1 MIMRKFFILAIV
13 ALLFAGCSSD
23 DEPNTKENTDKE
35 VAALADMLNG
45 AFFGERYSSVLNYT
59 EHEDITF
66 QPFSEPRENVSY
78 FGTFTAYGVASVI
91 RYVND
96 HSDTPS
102 YNKTCLYTF
111 GTGTRNE
118 RTISFYPC
126 IENWDVTGSEDRRII
141 VVESASSFKMHHYG
155 ETEDNALTYSRK

>member
-1 MIMRKFFILAIV
+1 MKKVITLAVV

-23 DEPNTKENTDKE
+23 DEPNTEKKGSE
-35 VAALADMLNG
+35 VAELATMLDG
-45 AFFGERYSSVLNYT
+45 DFYGERYSSVLNYT
-59 EHEDITF
+59 EHEDISF
-66 QPFSEPRENVSY
+66 HPFSEPRENVSY
-78 FGTFTAYGVASVI
+78 FGTFTAYGLATVV

-96 HSDTPS
+96 HSDAPS
-102 YNKTCLYTF
+102 YHKTCLYTF

-118 RTISFYPC
+118 RTLSFYPC
-126 IENWDVTGSEDRRII
+126 VENWDVTGSEDRRII